1 MKTLNNMEHLNNK
14 TKELLVRFNTQ
25 EKIQYVKEFKWIGYT
40 QAQEIFKKL
49 DDLKSYPKT
58 YRMPNLLLVG
68 DSNNGKTAILR
79 KYWERNP
86 AFIREVDQTVIN
98 PVIYVQ
104 APPEPDEKRFYN
116 IILETLFAPTKT
128 SEKID
133 VRQQRIINLLKH
145 VEVKILLIDEIHHVL
160 AGTLKKQ
167 RTFLNVIKYLSNEL
181 QIPIICAGTKEA
193 YNAIQT
199 DPQLA
204 NRFEP
209 KVLQRWR
216 NDDEFKRLL
225 VSFESVIPLSEPSH
239 LIENSI
245 LTNILAKSEG
255 LIGEVTKIIELSSIL
270 AIESGKNK
278 ITNNIINNIE
288 YISPTKRKKH
298 LFQ

>member
-1 MKTLNNMEHLNNK
+1 
-14 TKELLVRFNTQ
+14 
-25 EKIQYVKEFKWIGYT
+25 
-40 QAQEIFKKL
+40 
-49 DDLKSYPKT
+49 
-58 YRMPNLLLVG
+58 
-68 DSNNGKTAILR
+68 
-79 KYWERNP
+79 
-86 AFIREVDQTVIN
+86 
-98 PVIYVQ
+98 
-104 APPEPDEKRFYN
+104 
-116 IILETLFAPTKT
+116 
-128 SEKID
+128 
-133 VRQQRIINLLKH
+133 
-145 VEVKILLIDEIHHVL
+145 
-160 AGTLKKQ
+160 
-167 RTFLNVIKYLSNEL
+167 LNVIKYLSNEL

-225 VSFESVIPLSEPSH
+225 VSFESVIPLSEPSN

-278 ITNNIINNIE
+278 ITNNII
-288 YISPTKRKKH
+288 
-298 LFQ
+298 